1 MSISYDYHNIVEP
14 ADLMTLAQTGESI
27 LISPYGYARIE
38 KTPYYKDSKIK
49 KMYEKVQTYNKTI
62 EETED

>member
-27 LISPYGYARIE
+27 LISPYGYSRIE
-38 KTPYYKDSKIK
+38 KAPYYKDAKIRK
-49 KMYEKVQTYNKTI
+49 LYEKVETYNNTI
-62 EETED
+62 RETEN